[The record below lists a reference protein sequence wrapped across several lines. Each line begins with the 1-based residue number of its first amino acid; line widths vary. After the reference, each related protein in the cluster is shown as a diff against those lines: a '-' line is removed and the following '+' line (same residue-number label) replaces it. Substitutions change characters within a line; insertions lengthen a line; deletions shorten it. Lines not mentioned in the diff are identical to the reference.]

1 MRCVVLDDE
10 EGTVSIINAPL
21 DWMDIK
27 QSAAQFVIKYKSAKS
42 ENSQKQAFWIDF
54 FKIFGV
60 SHDQVGLFEAHVKKL
75 DNHDG
80 WIDYF
85 WPGKLIIEHKSRG
98 EDLDRA
104 LFQAYDYA
112 FNLPKSETP
121 RYFIVSDFARI
132 WLVDMQDPS
141 NPLKIKLTELV
152 DNIDS
157 FGFIAGYN
165 KTRVT
170 GQHPVNIKA
179 AEKMGELYD
188 HLRESNYPIEY
199 VDKYLIRL
207 VFCLFA
213 EDSGLFARSVFSEYI
228 ASHSVDDGSNVGPI
242 INSMFEVLDTE
253 PSKRQK
259 SMNQSLSGLPY
270 VNGGLFRERLP
281 SAYFD
286 RAMRDCII
294 SSAKLNWKEI
304 SPAIFGS
311 LFQCVMDPAQRREMG
326 AHYTSEENILR
337 LINPLFMDD
346 LRAEFESIRNDK
358 IKLKAFATKLSTIKI
373 IDPACGCGNFLI
385 ISFRELRYLEMD
397 VFEALYGES
406 ASAHA
411 SRISVDNFY
420 GIEYEPF
427 PVQIA
432 QVAMWLMEHITNLH
446 RMEKFGNCDSII
458 PLKSH
463 ANIIHGNSLTI
474 DWESVVDPKELTYIV
489 GNPPFVGAK
498 TQTDEQRADMAR
510 LFDKNAGI
518 LDYVSGWYIK
528 AARMMQK
535 NPKIRTAFVST
546 NSITQGEQVE
556 PLWKPIFDMGIK
568 INFAYKTFRW
578 NNEAR
583 GKAAVHVI
591 IVAFSYYDLPCRLY
605 SLSNGLTGD
614 VICKDVDHI
623 NAYLVGGDDV
633 FVTKHTKPI
642 CDVPMMETGC
652 QPIDGGNYLFDE
664 SEMKDFIAK
673 EPKSKDYFHPI
684 IGSKEFINRIPKYCL
699 WLGNC
704 PASELRSMPTV
715 YTRVENV
722 RQFRSSSNRAQTKRY
737 ADMPTHFCLENM
749 PETEY
754 IVMPKVSSE
763 NRDYI
768 PIGFLEPNVFCTDLV
783 YMVPNASLYTFG
795 VLTSDLHMVWTRYV
809 CGRLKSDYRYS
820 IGIVY
825 NNFPWPD
832 ATDNQ
837 KARISEAAK
846 GVLEVRDKYADQSY
860 ADLYDPLTMPPDLL
874 KAHQKLDKEVEKAY
888 RKEPFVDDDDRIT
901 FLFDLYRKLTS
912 ESGVPKGQTKL

>member
-1 MRCVVLDDE
+1 MRCVILEDE

-132 WLVDMQDPS
+132 WLVDVQDPS
-141 NPLKIKLTELV
+141 NALKIKLTELV

-188 HLRESNYPIEY
+188 HLREANYPTEY
-199 VDKYLIRL
+199 VDKYLVRL

-228 ASHSVDDGSNVGPI
+228 ASHSVDDGSNVGSI
-242 INSMFEVLDTE
+242 INSMFEILDTE

-358 IKLKAFATKLSTIKI
+358 IKLKAFATKLSKIKI

-397 VFEALYGES
+397 VFEALYGKS

-411 SRISVDNFY
+411 SHISVDNFY

-498 TQTDEQRADMAR
+498 TQTDDQRADMAR

-614 VICKDVDHI
+614 VVCKDVKHI
-623 NAYLVGGDDV
+623 NAYLVEGDDI
-633 FVTKHTKPI
+633 FISGRKKPL
-642 CDVPMMETGC
+642 CNVPLIGIGNK
-652 QPIDGGNYLFDE
+652 PVDGTNFLFSKE
-664 SEMKDFIAK
+664 EMDAFIVK
-673 EPKSKDYFHPI
+673 EPKSKNYFRPWM
-684 IGSKEFINRIPKYCL
+684 GAKEFINNEQRFCL
-699 WLGNC
+699 WLGDC
-704 PASELRSMPTV
+704 SPSELRSMPECMKV
-715 YTRVENV
+715 VEAV
-722 RQFRSSSNRAQTKRY
+722 KQFRLESKSAGTRKLAEK
-737 ADMPTHFCLENM
+737 PTHFHVENM
-749 PETEY
+749 TNEPYLIIPRHSTET
-754 IVMPKVSSE
+754 
-763 NRDYI
+763 RDYV
-768 PIGFLEPNVFCTDLV
+768 PIGFVDPSIICGDANLMAT
-783 YMVPNASLYTFG
+783 G
-795 VLTSDLHMVWTRYV
+795 VSIYHFAIITSKMQMVWMRYV
-809 CGRLKSDYRYS
+809 CGRIKSDYRFS
-820 IGIVY
+820 AEIVY

-832 ATDNQ
+832 ATDDQ
-837 KARISEAAK
+837 KSRISEAAK

-912 ESGVPKGQTKL
+912 EPKTGKGQTKL

>member
-1 MRCVVLDDE
+1 MEGD
-10 EGTVSIINAPL
+10 EGTVSVINAPL

-80 WIDYF
+80 YIDYF

-98 EDLDRA
+98 EDLDKA

-112 FNLPKSETP
+112 FNLPKAETP

-132 WLVDMQDPS
+132 WLVDVQDPS
-141 NPLKIKLTELV
+141 NPLKIKLNELV

-165 KTRVT
+165 KTRVM

-179 AEKMGELYD
+179 AERMGELYD
-188 HLRESNYPIEY
+188 HLKEANYPIEY
-199 VDKYLIRL
+199 VDKYLVRL

-228 ASHSVDDGSNVGPI
+228 ASHSVEDGSNVGPI
-242 INSMFEVLDTE
+242 INSMFEILDTE

-259 SMNQSLSGLPY
+259 SMNQSLAGLPY
-270 VNGGLFRERLP
+270 VNGGLFREHLP

-294 SSAKLNWKEI
+294 NSAKLNWKEI

-311 LFQCVMDPAQRREMG
+311 LFQCVMDPEQRREMG
-326 AHYTSEENILR
+326 AHYTSEDNILR

-358 IKLKAFATKLSTIKI
+358 IKLKAFANKLSKIKI

-411 SRISVDNFY
+411 SHISVDNFY

-432 QVAMWLMEHITNLH
+432 QVAMWLMEHITNMH

-463 ANIIHGNSLTI
+463 ANIVHGNSLTI
-474 DWESVVDPKELTYIV
+474 DWESVVDPTELTYIV

-568 INFAYKTFRW
+568 INFAYKTFKW

-591 IVAFSYYDLPCRLY
+591 IVAFSHYDLPCRLY

-614 VICKDVDHI
+614 VVCKDVDHI
-623 NAYLVGGDDV
+623 NAYLVGGEDIFLENRKTPLCNV
-633 FVTKHTKPI
+633 PSMTIGNKPI
-642 CDVPMMETGC
+642 D
-652 QPIDGGNYLFDE
+652 DGNYLFSEDE
-664 SEMKDFIAK
+664 MNDFISK
-673 EPKSKDYFHPI
+673 EPQSKDYFHPW
-684 IGSKEFINRIPKYCL
+684 IGSKEFINGTTRYCL
-699 WLGNC
+699 WLGDC
-704 PASELRSMPTV
+704 PPSTLRSMPECMK
-715 YTRVENV
+715 RVETV
-722 RQFRSSSNRAQTKRY
+722 RDFRSSRKDAQTKKLAERPTRFHVER
-737 ADMPTHFCLENM
+737 MPVGT
-749 PETEY
+749 Y
-754 IVMPKVSSE
+754 IVVPEVSSE
-763 NRDYI
+763 SRNYI
-768 PIGFLEPNVFCTDLV
+768 PIGFITPDIMCSNLVKIIPETDE
-783 YMVPNASLYTFG
+783 YHFG
-795 VLTSDLHMVWTRYV
+795 VLTSNMHMVWTRYV
-809 CGRLKSDYRYS
+809 CGRMKSDYRYS
-820 IGIVY
+820 SGIVY

-832 ATDNQ
+832 TTDNQ

-846 GVLEVRDKYADQSY
+846 GVLEVRDKYSDQSY

-888 RKEPFVDDDDRIT
+888 RKEPFIDDDDRIS

-912 ESGVPKGQTKL
+912 GPNADKNQTRL